1 MTAQL
6 ADLYRLGATD
16 PARVDK
22 FFDATREIPIIK
34 KLFVAR
40 ECPDLTFPPACD
52 LNLFFGFFFDGTNN
66 NLKINREAHTHSN
79 VARLYSAFPGGRDKH
94 GSEAWPELKSKYHN
108 SFFRTYIPGV
118 GTKFEE
124 VGDSGEG
131 YTMKDDRPKG
141 LAFCYKGENRIIWS
155 LVQALN
161 NIHMY
166 YTDVPLIDDKKF
178 KKEFNELTLPSF
190 REVTRPSS
198 SGGEWETGRKSE
210 LELLRSAFKAAL
222 SELHAGLKNYL
233 PVGEGKSRSKGVV
246 KNIYVSMFG
255 FSRGATKARVFANW
269 FNWLC
274 MLDAE
279 LCGSARSSL
288 GTIPV
293 TVDFLGLFDTVA
305 SVGLAAAIPFVDG
318 HQAWADAE
326 SSLKIPG
333 DVGSAPARC
342 LHLVSGHEIRR
353 SFPLDSIRFKSG
365 MPDNCTEIVFPGVHS
380 DVGGG
385 YAPMEQGRGKDPEGS
400 DLISRITL
408 AVMYRAA
415 RLAGVPLKLEEAP
428 DSVKRSFRIAPEAID
443 AFNAYLEAYRSEQR
457 PVVAPLH
464 ELMEHQHALYI
475 RWRKQM
481 AGKMHTLPGFDSWD
495 KHDREDILRA
505 DEEFEKE
512 IGYFS
517 RWRDNDW
524 ERNHYHGRPEM
535 PAVPEWTDV
544 ARYWDEPPPPSAV
557 TAFFE
562 RFVHDSRAW
571 FKPLGKDVA
580 DLQHALE
587 LLAIQEEKEREW
599 EQTKAPYEHGPNPYR
614 LTRKER
620 EQLLNYRRSKEEH
633 PEKKV
638 HRDVIDPESKGREP
652 MWLGGGYLRYR
663 RVYMG
668 SDSYRPSGAKYA
680 GLAPAPGYPSV
691 MLAARA
697 AEEPAVPA

>member
-1 MTAQL
+1 MTAFL
-6 ADLYRLGATD
+6 ALNFD
-16 PARVDK
+16 PLRADPSKRDE
-22 FFDATREIPIIK
+22 FFEGEDRKKVRDYIKTRECS
-34 KLFVAR
+34 
-40 ECPDLTFPPACD
+40 ENTFPPSCD

-66 NLKINREAHTHSN
+66 NLKLHREAHTHSN

-94 GSEAWPELKSKYHN
+94 GSEVWPEVKSKYHN

-131 YTMKDDRPKG
+131 FTMKDDRPKG
-141 LAFCYKGENRIIWS
+141 LAFCHKGENRIIWA

-166 YTDVPLIDDKKF
+166 YTDAPLIDDAKF
-178 KKEFNELTLPSF
+178 KDRFNDRVLPSF
-190 REVTRPSS
+190 REVTRSS
-198 SGGEWETGRKSE
+198 PPRDEHFSNRRSDLG
-210 LELLRSAFKAAL
+210 LLRTTFLTAL
-222 SELHAGLKNYL
+222 KELHANLKNYL
-233 PVGEGKSRSKGVV
+233 PTGEGKSRDRGVV
-246 KNIYVSMFG
+246 ENIYVSMFG

-279 LCGSARSSL
+279 LCGSAHPSL
-288 GTIPV
+288 GSIPV

-305 SVGLAAAIPFVDG
+305 SVGIAAAIPFADG

-326 SSLKIPG
+326 SSLRIPG
-333 DVGSAPARC
+333 DVGPAPARC

-380 DVGGG
+380 DIGGG
-385 YAPMEQGRGKDPEGS
+385 YSPLEQGRGKDPEGS
-400 DLISRITL
+400 DLISRIAL

-428 DSVKRSFRIAPEAID
+428 DSVKRSFQIAPETID
-443 AFNAYLEAYRSEQR
+443 AFNAYLDAYKSEQR
-457 PVVAPLH
+457 PVEGPLH

-475 RWRKQM
+475 RWRKQI
-481 AGKMHTLPGFDSWD
+481 AGKMHTLPGFDRWD
-495 KHDREDILRA
+495 KHDKEDIVRA
-505 DEEFEKE
+505 DEEFQEE

-517 RWRDNDW
+517 RWRNKDW
-524 ERNHYHGRPEM
+524 GRTRYYGRPEM
-535 PAVPEWTDV
+535 PAVPEWADI
-544 ARYWDEPPPPSAV
+544 ARYWDGPPPPPAV
-557 TAFFE
+557 AEFFE

-571 FKPLGKDVA
+571 FKPLGQDVA

-587 LLAIQEEKEREW
+587 LLAIQEENEREW
-599 EQTKAPYEHGPNPYR
+599 DQTRAPYEHGPNPYR

-620 EQLLNYRRSKEEH
+620 ERLLNYKWSKKEH
-633 PEKKV
+633 PEKKD
-638 HRDVIDPESKGREP
+638 HRDAIDPESKGREP

-680 GLAPAPGYPSV
+680 GLAREPDSSSV
-691 MLAARA
+691 MLAIHAPEELA
-697 AEEPAVPA
+697 APV